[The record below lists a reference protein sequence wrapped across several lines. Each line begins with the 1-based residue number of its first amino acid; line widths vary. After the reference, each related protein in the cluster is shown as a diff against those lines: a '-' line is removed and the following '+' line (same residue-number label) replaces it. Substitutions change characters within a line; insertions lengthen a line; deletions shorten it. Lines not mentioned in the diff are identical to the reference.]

1 MMRALLLLLAAASM
15 LGAANPPKFEQQV
28 LPIFTT
34 YCFTCHG
41 QSSAKLGLDLRTAG
55 TALRGSF
62 NGPVIVPGKP
72 DESLLWKKVSA
83 RQMPPAI
90 YGQKIPDADLETI
103 KAWIAAGAPSD
114 APAGELAKEA
124 ELQRARFDRE
134 VHPVLKARCV
144 SCHGGA
150 KPAAGLA
157 VDSMAAVLK
166 GAANGPV
173 VVEGY
178 SQKSALI
185 RRVTNKTMPPPQAG
199 APLSEKEIRAIG
211 EWIDRG
217 NFGEATA
224 HAMDREFTPLEAPP
238 ITAKQRQ
245 FWAFRKPVAATP
257 PANVKAAARVRTP
270 VDRFLLAK
278 LEAAGFSYSPDAPAQ
293 KLLRRAYLD
302 LTGLPPTP
310 AQAEEFLRD
319 SARPGAYERLI
330 DKLLDSPHYGER
342 WGRHW
347 LDAMGYVDTT
357 GKDFQPDKPDFAE
370 GMWRYRDYVI
380 RAFNRDTPWNQFL
393 TEQIA
398 GDELIDWRAARGEYT
413 PRMIELLT
421 ATGYLRNILDI
432 THEDISNLPV
442 ERYEALFKLADTV
455 GGSALGLTVGCA
467 RCHSHKFDPIPQ
479 RDYYRLI
486 AVFKG
491 AFDTYDWIAPA
502 FNDNPDRKVLDF
514 GYRSLPYVEPGM
526 NPLKHAEQANLRKAL
541 NEELDGQIKAVQ
553 DSLRKKAEPL
563 RARLIEK
570 RLAALPADLHED
582 LRRMLSTPVK
592 ERDALQKYL
601 AGKFGAML
609 EVDPKELNKL
619 DPDYR
624 RAAEESSR
632 RVATLEARKLPD
644 PLVRALWDRG
654 EPSPTFILQRGEPF
668 IPGRQV
674 GPGVP
679 AVLTDGK
686 TTFEVRPPW
695 PGARKTGRRL
705 ALARWLIEPD
715 HPLTARVIV
724 NRIWKHHFGEGIV
737 KTLGDFGKMGV
748 QPSHPELLDWLARQ
762 FQKQGWSLKAMHR
775 LMMTSSTYRQSSK
788 VTADHEKQDPANAL
802 WSRMPLQ
809 RMDAEALYDSLLAI
823 SKRLDETPFGLA
835 DPVTAREDGLAT
847 PVESENGWRRGI
859 YLRQNPK
866 NFQAV
871 FSLFEAFDYPQMS
884 PNCVERGESTVAT
897 QALHL
902 LNDAMVA
909 RLAASLA
916 GRVRAEAGA
925 DPGQQIEQAYLISV
939 NRPPTPEEKALSR
952 DTLRQLSMAW
962 ASEGESGASAKAL
975 ETFCHTLINSSAFI
989 YVD

>member
-1 MMRALLLLLAAASM
+1 MLGLLLALGVGSRGEAQTAVTAPGPQFEREILPILAKNCVRCHGAQTRRRDLDLSHLEGVLKGSESGPVVMPGNADASRLFRMVADRRMPIDEPKALTDAEIEKVRQWIAGSASLARPQEAPAASETDALALM
-15 LGAANPPKFEQQV
+15 WMHCTP
-28 LPIFTT
+28 
-34 YCFTCHG
+34 CHG
-41 QSSAKLGLDLRTAG
+41 TRLKEAGLDLRTRASMLMGGRSGPAVIPGEPERSLVVQRMRAG
-55 TALRGSF
+55 
-62 NGPVIVPGKP
+62 
-72 DESLLWKKVSA
+72 
-83 RQMPPAI
+83 QMPPPERYQEANVVPVPAH
-90 YGQKIPDADLETI
+90 QLKRLE
-103 KAWIAAGAPSD
+103 AWIAGGAP
-114 APAGELAKEA
+114 GEVA
-124 ELQRARFDRE
+124 ETE
-134 VHPVLKARCV
+134 
-144 SCHGGA
+144 
-150 KPAAGLA
+150 AAGGEPDPLVSDQDRA
-157 VDSMAAVLK
+157 YWAFQPPRQVEP
-166 GAANGPV
+166 PV
-173 VVEGY
+173 VHG
-178 SQKSALI
+178 S
-185 RRVTNKTMPPPQAG
+185 
-199 APLSEKEIRAIG
+199 
-211 EWIDRG
+211 
-217 NFGEATA
+217 
-224 HAMDREFTPLEAPP
+224 
-238 ITAKQRQ
+238 
-245 FWAFRKPVAATP
+245 
-257 PANVKAAARVRTP
+257 ARVRNP
-270 VDRFLLAK
+270 IDALILAK
-278 LEAAGFSYSPDAPAQ
+278 LEEKGLTLSVEADRPT
-293 KLLRRAYLD
+293 LLRRACID
-302 LTGLPPTP
+302 LTGMLPEPEQV
-310 AQAEEFLRD
+310 QAFVND
-319 SARPGAYERLI
+319 PDPYAYEKLI
-330 DKLLDSPHYGER
+330 DRLLASSRYGER
-342 WGRHW
+342 WGRYW
-347 LDAMGYVDTT
+347 LDLAGYRDHP
-357 GKDFQPDKPDFAE
+357 QA
-370 GMWRYRDYVI
+370 WRYRDYVI
-380 RAFNRDTPWNQFL
+380 RSLNADKPYDRFL
-393 TEQIA
+393 LEQLA
-398 GDELIDWRAARGEYT
+398 GDELADYENAPVLT
-413 PRMIELLT
+413 PELMDNLI
-421 ATGYLRNILDI
+421 ATGFLRLA
-432 THEDISNLPV
+432 EDPTGARETNFLPDRLQV
-442 ERYEALFKLADTV
+442 VSDQMEIFS
-455 GGSALGLTVGCA
+455 SAVMGLTMGCA

-686 TTFEVRPPW
+686 TKFEVRPPW